1 LRRDL
6 ERRCIG
12 DHGSQNL
19 AIVSSDRLCFS
30 RPWAGVPTGL
40 LISLQDLEDNA
51 RDNLSSLAEKA
62 GLSLEQC
69 HVVVG
74 PVATRVVEHAVDV
87 GADLILVGGHGR
99 HGFKK
104 LLGSTANAVLNRAT
118 VDVLVVRLGE

>member
-1 LRRDL
+1 
-6 ERRCIG
+6 
-12 DHGSQNL
+12 
-19 AIVSSDRLCFS
+19 
-30 RPWAGVPTGL
+30 
-40 LISLQDLEDNA
+40 LEDNA